1 MTEQMVNQDIN
12 FQPTTQGY
20 SYSNAP
26 QEKKKRLNTFYVLI
40 YLSISFSIIF
50 AFLLG
55 VLNFYNILPLSSMY
69 PKVFA
74 PLPHQYDITRNEK
87 SLANVMFSQDYD
99 GFYLEGTLIY
109 ISLGKDRIIVK
120 HKGEIAEFILA
131 TNLKCEKMITTKLSS
146 DVERI
151 SNINLFCDDLLK
163 RENVDKQVN
172 IVYQKTPNGIY
183 LLEKIAVKDTK

>member
-1 MTEQMVNQDIN
+1 MVNQDIN

-20 SYSNAP
+20 SYSSAP

-40 YLSISFSIIF
+40 YLSTSFSIIF

-55 VLNFYNILPLSSMY
+55 VLNFYNVLPLSSMY

-74 PLPHQYDITRNEK
+74 PLPHQYDITRNQK
-87 SLANVMFSQDYD
+87 SLADIMFSQEYD

-109 ISLGKDRIIVK
+109 INLGKDKVVIK
-120 HKGEIAEFILA
+120 HNGETTEFLLA

-146 DVERI
+146 DVEQL
-151 SNINLFCDDLLK
+151 SYINLFCDDLLK
-163 RENVDKQVN
+163 RENVNKQVN
-172 IVYQKTPNGIY
+172 ILYQKTPKGIY
-183 LLEKIAVKDTK
+183 YLEKIAVKDTK